1 MWVGE
6 GLGPGCPC
14 QRQGGLYGKV
24 PMWVGELGQG
34 ETRANWAGLGVPVWG
49 GPHEG
54 GGRSPSEQDETCP
67 VVVTSEP
74 SCEQTDWQTNMN
86 ENITIPQLRWQEA
99 SILN

>member
-1 MWVGE
+1 MGRGGVGNNVSLSKAGE
-6 GLGPGCPC
+6 
-14 QRQGGLYGKV
+14 LYGKI
-24 PMWVGELGQG
+24 PMWIGELGQG
-34 ETRANWAGLGVPVWG
+34 ETRANGAGQEVPVWG
-49 GPHEG
+49 DPHEG

-99 SILN
+99 SNLN